1 MGKVIITDTDLAT
14 SARTFRKD
22 LLMVPVHALAKS
34 LQHMTLRTGI
44 RHSEK
49 VGELTGDIEI
59 GPYSETRVDEEN
71 MGILTRE
78 LKTYLGSVVKK
89 FSPNSVAQTVYGSSI
104 TKGESLTNVEI
115 VRLVLAFLAAK
126 IGAGIDRHLFNA
138 VRNASGTKTVD
149 LFDGFDTITA
159 AEVTAGNIA
168 VAKGNLYEFS
178 DEITNLNAVDQIVA
192 FCRAADDFLQETEGA
207 KLIISRDIY
216 NAYVDDYKAT
226 TGAIVYND
234 KFLQKSVEGF
244 SNIELVPMYQKKGA
258 PFIQLTTKSN
268 MLVGVDQESDE
279 ESLIVEKHAPFVLD
293 FIATLFFGTQ
303 FETLDKSRLLVGK
316 LAAPKPVTPPTGGG
330 GGQQEGDSESDNQ

>member
-1 MGKVIITDTDLAT
+1 MGKVNITDTDLAT
-14 SARTFRKD
+14 SARTYRKD

-59 GPYSETRVDEEN
+59 GPYSETRVDDEN
-71 MGILTRE
+71 VGIITRE

-149 LFDGFDTITA
+149 LFDGSDTITA

-168 VAKGNLYEFS
+168 TAKGNLYEFS
-178 DEITNLNAVDQIVA
+178 EAITKLNAVDQIVA
-192 FCRAADDFLQETEGA
+192 FCRAADDFLQETKGA

-293 FIATLFFGTQ
+293 FIATMFFGAQ

-316 LAAPKPVTPPTGGG
+316 LAAPKPVTPPASGG
-330 GGQQEGDSESDNQ
+330 GGQQEGGSESDNQ